1 MNTFEK
7 INDWI
12 RGVETSFVNLI
23 SAVAPWLAPIAPAYM
38 TYQHAVDVLSFPLW
52 VAVPV
57 AVVVEILGFSAISTF
72 MTFWFFNRRNKA
84 NYKKA
89 PTGWVIF
96 AFAFYLA
103 LIVASNILLDMFN
116 NAEGAVIAVRAL
128 YTLQTIPAALIVI
141 ARAGHKS
148 LLAEIASERAA
159 NEANEPANRSR
170 TDSPEA
176 NEQRT
181 DSRTYDGLT
190 NADKYYIVN
199 TESKS
204 VADEL
209 RVSQRSVQ
217 KWRKRIQEEISQG
230 KL

>member
-38 TYQHAVDVLSFPLW
+38 TYQHAVDVLNFPLW

-103 LIVASNILLDMFN
+103 LIVTSNILLDMFD

-148 LLAEIASERAA
+148 LLSEIKKESSESYRKVSDSESESSGKLTVNWRQARKQLSNDDLVWMQAA
-159 NEANEPANRSR
+159 KTEEICFKYGIDDR
-170 TDSPEA
+170 TA
-176 NEQRT
+176 RN
-181 DSRTYDGLT
+181 
-190 NADKYYIVN
+190 
-199 TESKS
+199 
-204 VADEL
+204 
-209 RVSQRSVQ
+209 
-217 KWRKRIQEEISQG
+217 WRKYAQDEN
-230 KL
+230 KK